1 MSSETPDSTSFLER
15 IRSKTKINPFIVL
28 LGLAAALTAVFYG
41 HFQERICLFVGT
53 LFPIYMSVIAIESP
67 DKEDDKHWC
76 TYWVVFFSF
85 TFVENYANL
94 ALELIPFYFLIK
106 LAFLIWLFLPAT
118 NGANLIY
125 NYLLVHFWSKYESNI
140 DSVIDKGTEMYDNV
154 KDKVKKKMN

>member
-1 MSSETPDSTSFLER
+1 MSTSTPDSNSFFEK
-15 IRSKTKINPFIVL
+15 IREKTKINPFIVL
-28 LGLAAALTAVFYG
+28 AGLLGALVAVFYG
-41 HFQERICLFVGT
+41 HYQENISLLVGT
-53 LFPIYMSVIAIESP
+53 VFPMYMSVIAIESP

-76 TYWVVFFSF
+76 TYWVVYFSF

-94 ALELIPFYFLIK
+94 ALHLIPFYFFIK
-106 LAFLIWLFLPAT
+106 LAFLVWLFFPST

-140 DSVIDKGTEMYDNV
+140 DSVINEGKQMYENA